1 MSGQFVLRGTDPS
14 TSNVSEASVSKNG
27 EVLVRAY
34 GFSEPSIQTLTGTTA
49 ANLFAARP
57 TEQLVLTGIVISGNR
72 SIAAAGDVVEVF
84 EAPAADS
91 ATQNKL
97 LLSVDIAR
105 QQVVPVL
112 GFQTLITQ
120 GKFLNVDRA
129 DTNGAV
135 SVTAFGYY
143 VPKVS

>member
-1 MSGQFVLRGTDPS
+1 MAGQFILRGTDPDAS
-14 TSNVSEASVSKNG
+14 TVREASVSKNG

-34 GFSEPSIQTLTGTTA
+34 GFSEPSIQTLTGTAA
-49 ANLFAARP
+49 ANLFASRP
-57 TEQLVLTGIVISGNR
+57 TEQLILTGIVISGNR
-72 SIAAAGDVVEVF
+72 SIAAAGDLVEVF
-84 EAPAADS
+84 EASAADS
-91 ATQNKL
+91 ATQDKL

-112 GFQTLITQ
+112 GFQSLITQ

-129 DTNGAV
+129 DTSGAI